1 MKTIPLKSHLKDL
14 AANDKIGNAI
24 DLTLNWSRENNE
36 NDLENNFIHLK
47 SRFTSFKNSNAG
59 ETIEKS
65 EFDRGMNKIKQAFLS
80 YIEDI
85 SSTAT
90 IRVEERSEPS
100 PQPLPPNGTPSST
113 TIGGLKIL
121 MLTANPSGMAK
132 LNLDR
137 EYARISEKLQTKQDK
152 FNLIVKKAVN
162 KTEFREFTEIEKPN
176 ILHFS
181 GHNENGES
189 GGILL
194 QDEEKRE
201 YEVVPTAT
209 LDILFKYFN
218 KKFKIQTVVLN
229 ACVSEEQAIVIA
241 KHVPYVIGTTISI
254 KDSHAASFS
263 AGFYFTLSESGDN
276 IVDAFETGK
285 IEAVLGGASESDF
298 IIYKDG
304 VKLIL

>member
-1 MKTIPLKSHLKDL
+1 MKTIPLKNHLKDL

-36 NDLENNFIHLK
+36 SDLENNLILLK
-47 SRFTSFKNSNAG
+47 SRFISFKNSNAG

-65 EFDRGMNKIKQAFLS
+65 EFDRGMNKIKQAFIS
-80 YIEDI
+80 YIDDI
-85 SSTAT
+85 SSNPT
-90 IRVEERSEPS
+90 IQVEERSEPAPPPTGGVS
-100 PQPLPPNGTPSST
+100 STIPNGA
-113 TIGGLKIL
+113 LKIL
-121 MLTANPSGMAK
+121 MLTANPSGMTK

-201 YEVVPTAT
+201 YEIVPTAT

-218 KKFKIQTVVLN
+218 KKLKIQTVVLN
-229 ACVSEEQAIVIA
+229 ACVSEEQAMVIA
-241 KHVPYVIGTTISI
+241 KHVPYVIGTTTSI

-263 AGFYFTLSESGDN
+263 VGFYFTLSESGDN

-285 IEAVLGGASESDF
+285 IEAVLGGAAESDF